1 MPFGEFISR
10 LWRGD
15 FAPRAAVAPSAQ
27 PDVKRIVC
35 LANSRKRGGRC
46 IAGKELLADG
56 VAGDWVRP
64 VSSRPDEEV
73 SDRERKYANGKE
85 PGLLDVI
92 DVPVQTPCPRG
103 YQQENWRIEPQR
115 RWAKARGFDR
125 SAVDQLLDPVSPLW
139 INGRSTRDG
148 LNDWFPLEIA
158 HSLDSSLRLIKVAS
172 LQLVVSQ
179 PGLNY
184 GDDAKRLRGEFL
196 YAGDEY
202 RLSVTDPA
210 YEQSHRQRPNGSYSV
225 SEAYLTIS
233 LGEPFQNPSSGE
245 WGVYKLIAGVIEKR

>member
-1 MPFGEFISR
+1 MPFSGFISR
-10 LWRGD
+10 LRGSL
-15 FAPRAAVAPSAQ
+15 ASRAVAAPSAR

-56 VAGDWVRP
+56 AVGEWVRP

-73 SDRERKYANGKE
+73 SERERRYPNGKE
-85 PGLLDVI
+85 PELLDVI
-92 DVPVQTPCPRG
+92 DVPVQSPCPRDH
-103 YQQENWRIEPQR
+103 QQENWRIDPRR
-115 RWAKARGFDR
+115 RWTKARGLDR
-125 SAVDQLLDPVSPLW
+125 SAVDQLLDPASPLW
-139 INGRSTRDG
+139 VNGHSSRDG
-148 LNDWFPLEIA
+148 FNDRFPLEIA
-158 HSLDSSLRLIKVAS
+158 RSIGDSLRLIEVAG

-184 GDDAKRLRGEFL
+184 GDDAKRVRGEFL
-196 YAGDEY
+196 HEGDEY

-210 YEQSHRQRPNGSYSV
+210 YEQSYKQRPNGSYSV

-233 LGEPFQNPSSGE
+233 LGEPFQNPNNGE
-245 WGVYKLIAGVIEKR
+245 WDLYKLIAGVIPKR